1 MLSATPSLFAS
12 GSRTTRPLSGW
23 LAYTTPSG
31 DRAMN
36 RTPSTPFAKYVTA
49 SPAGTFSLPSSVVVR
64 VAVSGPDVGDDG
76 DAGASPVPAP
86 HAAIAPLTASSSPID
101 RAK

>member
-1 MLSATPSLFAS
+1 MLSATPSVFAS

-31 DRAMN
+31 ETAMK

-49 SPAGTFSLPSSVVVR
+49 RPAGTLSLPSSVDAR
-64 VAVSGPDVGDDG
+64 VAVSPPDVGDDG
-76 DAGASPVPAP
+76 DTAGASPVPAP
-86 HAAIAPLTASSSPID
+86 HAATATPTTSIG
-101 RAK
+101 